1 MPFYVKLKQFACNV
15 RDLGSIPRLG
25 RSPAEGNGNPL
36 QYSCLENSMDRRAY
50 QGVTKNQTRLSNFH
64 FHYYIRSPFH
74 LTFQH
79 TQAGGESLE
88 VGGLSEMMFSKP
100 SPSLTLISLC
110 RVKFFLGDTVEFM
123 VNVKAHLIT
132 R

>member
-1 MPFYVKLKQFACNV
+1 
-15 RDLGSIPRLG
+15 
-25 RSPAEGNGNPL
+25 
-36 QYSCLENSMDRRAY
+36 MDRGAY
-50 QGVTKNQTRLSNFH
+50 QGVTKNQTRLSDFH
-64 FHYYIRSPFH
+64 FYYYIRSPFY

-100 SPSLTLISLC
+100 SPSSTLISL
-110 RVKFFLGDTVEFM
+110 RKVKFFIGDTVEFM